1 MTYPGGNPFNQPD
14 GNNLYS
20 KEYTEAVVKERRAH
34 TGRSHGLELWIA
46 TAVAVVFLVWAAWVF
61 VF

>member
-20 KEYTEAVVKERRAH
+20 DEYAEASVRERRAH
-34 TGRSHGLELWIA
+34 VGRSHGLELWVA
-46 TAVAVVFLVWAAWVF
+46 TAVAVVFVGWLIWAF
-61 VF
+61 LF